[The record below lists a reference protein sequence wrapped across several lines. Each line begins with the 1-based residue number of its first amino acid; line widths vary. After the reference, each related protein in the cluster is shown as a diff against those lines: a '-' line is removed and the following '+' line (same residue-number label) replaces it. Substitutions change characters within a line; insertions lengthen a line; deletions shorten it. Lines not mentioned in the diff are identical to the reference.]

1 MISKL
6 ETFGKKFR
14 TELQGYKTMCFLF
27 LTKYCDFE
35 LFPLV
40 HKMSGS
46 VFVTVYVCASDSV

>member
-6 ETFGKKFR
+6 ETLGKKFR
-14 TELQGYKTMCFLF
+14 TELQGYKLF
-27 LTKYCDFE
+27 K